1 LTNNLILQEELK
13 RIGFMMNYDP
23 KKVVSENEK
32 TSKNLIVENKIET
45 LFTPKTSN
53 DVISETTL
61 KQIFKDVWES
71 RQNLITEQWERT
83 PPGKQ
88 KDPIGYWKILF
99 DNLKTGG
106 IGVKWEVAN
115 DPVKSTFMYWGPWV
129 IWKDTNKNGGWP
141 ISFTGAD
148 KKVWLFKF
156 KGGKYAGQPANNMI
170 IESKFINST
179 FNLGEW
185 GKVDGAKGGP
195 QFANLMKTKPKSA
208 AASNVLPCKKPD
220 GKPIPDNQVQAEA
233 DAIFK
238 EIAYA
243 FDGGGTYEAE
253 AVAAYARITCKP
265 LLDKI
270 NAKVA
275 ARGMSGI
282 KNVQQWLTDEM
293 SDYDYEQYRKIWASL
308 QKVDKSIVAPKV
320 NQLYRGAG
328 IVGDVTGINA
338 IEKGAEGIQQIF
350 SGERK
355 MDGFEKIINAIRDF
369 LGGVGGAVV
378 TTILDFTGIGKVV
391 TTIGWGILIVGDII
405 VWLAKGVAKIPEILL
420 SLVSIATTGA
430 SGAALGKVLKPF
442 FGSGSSLGTLIKGL
456 AGNKILGSIL
466 NVVKAG
472 ATKIGSMV
480 QKAIYWLTNTSWFK
494 KYLAGGIVGKVI
506 SSVSKTISGFIDDF
520 AKTAAKYGG
529 AGSKFS
535 AGGGKELMQK
545 KGAEKIKT
553 AMTKDFASDLGWEG
567 AAVAGEE
574 LGGDTGKKIA
584 KLAKSGTGI
593 GTGVSDLSKTGKK
606 VDASTS
612 SNLGTISQDNKLLS
626 KTTAKQTGST
636 VKSGIKSSDTGAQIF
651 GGDVNQIATDA
662 ETKRRQEAEAA
673 RKKAIADANA
683 RAKFNL
689 PNQNKEINRDAES
702 TNIVRQPG

>member
-61 KQIFKDVWES
+61 KQIFKDVWET
-71 RQNLITEQWERT
+71 RKNLISEQWERT

-156 KGGKYAGQPANNMI
+156 KGGKYAGQPVNNMI

-338 IEKGAEGIQQIF
+338 IEKGAEGIQQMF
-350 SGERK
+350 SSRPI
-355 MDGFEKIINAIRDF
+355 DGWEKIVNAIRDF

-378 TTILDFTGIGKVV
+378 TTILDFTGIGKVI
-391 TTIGWGILIVGDII
+391 TTIGWGLLIVGDMI
-405 VWLAKGVAKIPEILL
+405 VWVVKGVAKIPEIIL
-420 SLVSIATTGA
+420 SLISILTTGA
-430 SGAALGKVLKPF
+430 SGAAFGKLLKPF
-442 FGSGSSLGTLIKGL
+442 MGTGTSIGAFLKSTANLPGFGKIGALIQKGM
-456 AGNKILGSIL
+456 A
-466 NVVKAG
+466 
-472 ATKIGSMV
+472 KIGSMINS
-480 QKAIYWLTNTSWFK
+480 AINWFKNTSWFK
-494 KYLAGGIVGKVI
+494 KYLLNGPIGKAINAVA
-506 SSVSKTISGFIDDF
+506 SRVTSFIDDF
-520 AKTAAKYGG
+520 AVKAATFGG
-529 AGSKFS
+529 AGAK
-535 AGGGKELMQK
+535 ATTAKGKEKLTQMGADK
-545 KGAEKIKT
+545 IKGAVT
-553 AMTKDFASDLGWEG
+553 TDFAKDLGWEG

-584 KLAKSGTGI
+584 KLAKSGTGV
-593 GTGVSDLSKTGKK
+593 GTGLQDLSKTQKK
-606 VDASTS
+606 IDMQKAGTGYRGPLTS
-612 SNLGTISQDNKLLS
+612 VS
-626 KTTAKQTGST
+626 KETAKNTGSVAKSG
-636 VKSGIKSSDTGAQIF
+636 VKSYDTSAQIA
-651 GGDVNQIATDA
+651 GVDTNQIATDA

-673 RKKAIADANA
+673 RKKSIADANA

-689 PNQNKEINRDAES
+689 PNQNKEINRDAEN